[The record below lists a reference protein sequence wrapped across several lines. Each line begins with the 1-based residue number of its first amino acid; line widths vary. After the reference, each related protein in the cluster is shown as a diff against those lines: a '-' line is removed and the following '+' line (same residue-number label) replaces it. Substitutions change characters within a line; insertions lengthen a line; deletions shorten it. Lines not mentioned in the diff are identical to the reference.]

1 MDRAKI
7 PTPNGFIA
15 LSSPNHNI
23 AETELAL
30 RARKRITRHVVPYLM
45 LVYLLAYV
53 DRANLSIA
61 KLQMQTELGFTDEV
75 IGFGAGIFFLGYI
88 ILEVPGSLIVERWSA
103 RKWIARI
110 MVSWGIIAALFG
122 FIGTRL
128 FGHIPLLTQFY
139 GMRFLLGAAEAG
151 FFPGVIVYL
160 SHWFRAEDRTRAKAY
175 FMMTQPLALLVSV
188 PFSNWLMETV
198 HTPGLAGWRW
208 LFIIEG
214 LPSVIMGVVTL
225 FYLKDRPRDAAW
237 LPDDEKAWLVR
248 QLDAERERKAKT
260 GKVRA
265 RDLLRQPQV
274 ILMTV
279 IYVLIVGA
287 NQGFVFF
294 FPSLVQTHP
303 GISLNWRT
311 LILAIPYLFG
321 SIGIFIVGASAARHR
336 EQRWHTA
343 GPMLLNGLAIALLI
357 AAGDNL
363 PLTLVSYALIGLT
376 LLAYLPSFWTLP
388 TLMLGGSA
396 AAIAVG
402 TINSVGNLGGFA
414 GPSIF
419 GYLRTAT
426 GSYTAS
432 LWILVGI
439 TMVAGLLSLA
449 IRPPQHARQETLGE
463 VVEDVL

>member
-1 MDRAKI
+1 M
-7 PTPNGFIA
+7 
-15 LSSPNHNI
+15 SSPDANLRDLQAGDHG
-23 AETELAL
+23 LAS
-30 RARKRITRHVVPYLM
+30 RTRKRTMRRIVPYLM

-61 KLQMQTELGFTDEV
+61 KLQMQTELGFSDAV
-75 IGFGAGIFFLGYI
+75 IGLGAGIFFLGYI
-88 ILEVPGSLIVERWSA
+88 VLEVPGSLIVERWSA

-110 MVSWGIIAALFG
+110 MVSWGILATLCG
-122 FIGTRL
+122 FIGTRV
-128 FGHIPLLTQFY
+128 FGHIPVLTQFY

-188 PFSNWLMETV
+188 PLSRWLMETV
-198 HTPGLAGWRW
+198 HPLGLAGWRW
-208 LFIIEG
+208 LFILEG
-214 LPSVIMGVVTL
+214 LPSVVMGIVTL
-225 FYLKDRPRDAAW
+225 FYLKDRPNHAAW
-237 LPDDEKAWLVR
+237 LPRDEKEWLNR
-248 QLDAERERKAKT
+248 QLDAERERKAKA

-274 ILMTV
+274 VLMTI
-279 IYVLIVGA
+279 IYVLIVA
-287 NQGFVFF
+287 SNQGFVFF
-294 FPSLVQTHP
+294 FPTLVETHT
-303 GISLNWRT
+303 GIPLNQRT
-311 LILAIPYLFG
+311 LILAVPYIFG
-321 SIGIFIVGASAARHR
+321 SIGIFVVGVSAARRR

-343 GPMLLNGLAIALLI
+343 GPMLLNAVAIALLL
-357 AAGDNL
+357 ASGNNA
-363 PLTLVSYALIGLT
+363 PLTLLSYALIGFT

-426 GSYTAS
+426 GSFS
-432 LWILVGI
+432 LGLWILVGI
-439 TMVAGLLSLA
+439 TLLAGVLSLG
-449 IRPPQHARQETLGE
+449 IRLPRQAKLDESRSEGSLNPPPRIS
-463 VVEDVL
+463 